1 MRHVRRAAR
10 VWGTNPA
17 FDASRTTARNRPYKT
32 PRRSSYHAR
41 VAIFHRAKDGNIE
54 RCAKRF
60 FLYGNGPHTRVIYGY
75 LHELPGLSGFV
86 VDDLC
91 VPDQPRINE
100 HAVVPFSRVTEV
112 YPPSEYAA
120 LVPIGFRD
128 FNALRERKSDELRAL
143 GYELLSFVD
152 DSVRLP
158 RNYDIASN
166 CIVIDHVSLNDG
178 VVVQEGVFVSSGAMV
193 GHDSVLRRYSWI
205 GSGVAM
211 AGCIDVGEYT
221 ILGLNC
227 AVKQNLTLGHHTLV
241 LPSTF
246 VNAHTKP
253 YEAVAVPAGKSL
265 KLDSRRVMKF
275 AYIDTLAGSD

>member
-1 MRHVRRAAR
+1 
-10 VWGTNPA
+10 VWGSLAA
-17 FDASRTTARNRPYKT
+17 FDGPRTPARNRPYKSG
-32 PRRSSYHAR
+32 PRSSYHRR

-75 LHELPGLSGFV
+75 LYELPGFAGFV
-86 VDDLC
+86 VDDVC
-91 VPDQPRINE
+91 VPQTPRIDQYD
-100 HAVVPFSRVTEV
+100 VVPFSRVREV
-112 YPPSEYAA
+112 YPPSEYDV

-128 FNALRERKSDELRAL
+128 FNALRERKSEELKAL
-143 GYELLSFVD
+143 GYALLSFVD

-158 RNYDIASN
+158 RHYDIAPN
-166 CIVIDHVSLNDG
+166 CIVIDHASLNDG
-178 VVVQEGVFVSSGAMV
+178 VAIHEGVFVSSGAMV
-193 GHDSVLRRYSWI
+193 GHDSQLRRYSWI

-227 AVKQNLTLGHHTLV
+227 AVKQNLKLGHHTLV

-253 YEAVAVPAGKSL
+253 YEAVAAPAGKSL

-275 AYIDTLAGSD
+275 AYIDTLSGED